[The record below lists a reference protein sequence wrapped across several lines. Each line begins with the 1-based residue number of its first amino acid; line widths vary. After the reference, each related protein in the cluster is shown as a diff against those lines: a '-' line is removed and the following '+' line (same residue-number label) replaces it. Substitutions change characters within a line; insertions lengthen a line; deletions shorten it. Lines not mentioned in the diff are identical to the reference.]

1 MKIIISLLLV
11 AGMGLIVFLGCVSPG
26 SPPHEPN
33 GSPSLATPIDTSG
46 ILHTYLISV
55 SDTEWFKFTAT
66 AGRTYCIQTY
76 GSAATVISLF
86 ATNELTLLS
95 SNSGGVEGANAA
107 IVWTCLTGGVYY
119 FRVTSPSGSAIAQ
132 YTVNVRVGSAIL
144 DLIYPAG
151 EMPLLSSGD
160 TLPIQWAYSTN
171 SGNYVSLYV
180 YCADSLAYTIGSS
193 MSNYGRYNWLIPSS
207 LTTSSTYR
215 IKIVSNNDT
224 SVNDMSDTFSISQIS
239 AALIVTSPS
248 ATSTWNNGG
257 LYSIYWAYSGNPG
270 SYVSIALYDSSSFV
284 TYIAGNTYI
293 SYKYYSWTIP
303 SGLPNSSRYRIKITS
318 TSDTALFGYSAEFSI
333 TQAVNTLLI
342 TTPSATTSWSTG
354 TSYYVYWSYTG
365 ASGGYVSLALY
376 DSTSM
381 PVTTITS
388 GTYMSYGDYSW
399 TIPSSLTTGKYRI
412 KITSI
417 SDTTVSNMSSAFT
430 ITKVPSSVTITTP
443 SSLTSWSTGS
453 SYYIYWTYAGSP
465 GTYVNL
471 SLYDSTSALVTTIT
485 SSSYLSNEDCY
496 WTIPSTVTTGKYR
509 IKIASTS
516 DTTINS
522 MSSAFTIT
530 KVPSS
535 ITITTPSAT
544 TSWSTGTSYYIYWT
558 YSGNPG
564 TYVNLS
570 LYDSTSAL
578 VTTIASSTY
587 LSYEDYSWA
596 IPSVLPNGKY
606 RIKIASTSD
615 TTINS
620 MSSAFT
626 IAKVPSS
633 LTITTPSATS
643 SWNTGI
649 SYYVYWTYTGSPG
662 SYVSLTL
669 YDSTSLV
676 TTITASYSTSGG
688 SYYWS
693 VPLALPNSSKYRIKI
708 TSVSD
713 TTITSLSS
721 PFSISKTVSALS
733 VTTPSTLTSWSTG
746 ASYYIYWTYTGSPG
760 TYISL
765 ALFDSTTTQVATITS
780 SGYLSNEDYYW
791 TIPSSVTTGKYRIKI
806 ASTSDTTINAFSG
819 AFTITKIA
827 AGITV
832 TTPSSTTSW
841 SAGSSQTIFWAYTG
855 TSCSYVN
862 ISLFDSTALAATIGS
877 SVYLSTGY
885 YSWSVP
891 TTLSTSSKYQVKIT
905 CTSDTT
911 NKSVSPYFTINNGI
925 GQ

>member
-107 IVWTCLTGGVYY
+107 IVWTCVTGGVYY

-257 LYSIYWAYSGNPG
+257 LYYIYWAYSGNPG

-303 SGLPNSSRYRIKITS
+303 SGLTNSSRYRIKITS
-318 TSDTALFGYSAEFSI
+318 ASDTALYGYSAEFSI

-443 SSLTSWSTGS
+443 SSLTSWNTGS

-558 YSGNPG
+558 YAGSPGTYVNLSLYDSTSALVTTIVSSTYLSYEDYSWTIPSVLPNGKYRIKIASTSDTTINSMSSAFTIMKVPSSLTITTPSSLTSWNTGTSYYIYWTYSGNPG

-578 VTTIASSTY
+578 VTTITSSTY
-587 LSYEDYSWA
+587 LSYGDYSWT

-649 SYYVYWTYTGSPG
+649 AYYVYWTYTGSPG

-669 YDSTSLV
+669 YDSASLV

-693 VPLALPNSSKYRIKI
+693 VP
-708 TSVSD
+708 
-713 TTITSLSS
+713 
-721 PFSISKTVSALS
+721 ISAAQFV
-733 VTTPSTLTSWSTG
+733 
-746 ASYYIYWTYTGSPG
+746 
-760 TYISL
+760 
-765 ALFDSTTTQVATITS
+765 
-780 SGYLSNEDYYW
+780 E
-791 TIPSSVTTGKYRIKI
+791 IPHKNHQYFRFH
-806 ASTSDTTINAFSG
+806 D
-819 AFTITKIA
+819 
-827 AGITV
+827 
-832 TTPSSTTSW
+832 
-841 SAGSSQTIFWAYTG
+841 QQ
-855 TSCSYVN
+855 
-862 ISLFDSTALAATIGS
+862 LQQ
-877 SVYLSTGY
+877 SVYYHQNDKCPFRY
-885 YSWSVP
+885 YA
-891 TTLSTSSKYQVKIT
+891 LRIE
-905 CTSDTT
+905 
-911 NKSVSPYFTINNGI
+911 
-925 GQ
+925 